1 MLGLDYSGGRP
12 TAAQIRAAGYGFVM
26 RYLDNGLSGRANLT
40 SPELADLT
48 AGGVRVG
55 VAWESQASR
64 AAAGFAAGQADA
76 RAADVATKAVGAAGW
91 PVYFAVDFDI
101 PDYAPGADGGSA
113 TGALEKLGP
122 VGAYFGGIL
131 SVLPLARVGVYGGY
145 WAVKR
150 VLDAGLAYLAWQTA
164 AWSGGN
170 VDSRIHLLQRVGYV
184 TVGGVQ
190 CDVNEMRQED
200 FGWRP
205 AAVVAAGKDDD
216 MFQFYVDDSKA
227 TATSGNYSD
236 DGVLLVI
243 GGTAYPST
251 NGQLQAKK
259 AEHTAEVAGL
269 NHDGPGGFVDVRDT
283 SAALR
288 SMPAKLDA
296 LLATIEAA
304 PTGGGT
310 AGATRVDVEQ
320 VVDAAFADHNA
331 TLTYNKIVGN

>member
-1 MLGLDYSGGRP
+1 MLGLDYSSGRP

-40 SPELADLT
+40 STELMDLN
-48 AGGVRVG
+48 AGGVRTG
-55 VAWESQASR
+55 VVWESQASR
-64 AAAGFAAGQADA
+64 AAAGFTAGQADA
-76 RAADVATKAVGAAGW
+76 RAADVAAKAVGVAGW
-91 PVYFAVDFDI
+91 PIYFAVDFDL
-101 PDYAPGADGGSA
+101 PDYAPAADGATA

-145 WAVKR
+145 WVVKR
-150 VLDAGLAYLAWQTA
+150 VLDAGLAYLAWQTV

-170 VDSRIHLLQRVGYV
+170 VDPRIHLFQHVGYV
-184 TVGGVQ
+184 MVGGVQ
-190 CDVNEMRQED
+190 CDVNEAHQDD
-200 FGWRP
+200 FGWKP
-205 AAVVAAGKDDD
+205 ATVMAAGKDDD
-216 MFQFYVDDSKA
+216 MFQFYVDNTKA
-227 TATSGNYSD
+227 TTGGNYSD

-259 AEHTAEVAGL
+259 AEHTAEIAGL
-269 NHDGPGGFVDVRDT
+269 EHTGAGGFVDVRDT

-288 SMPAKLDA
+288 AAPAKLDA
-296 LLATIEAA
+296 LLAAIQAL
-304 PTGGGT
+304 PSGGGT
-310 AGATRVDVEQ
+310 AGASKAEVEQ